1 MSLLQQ
7 SHVLARRHHHGL
19 NLQCA
24 ISFSG
29 FIHECD
35 KYGYRFVRNTIVNGW
50 RLLLSM
56 KKGVVWL
63 QDGNMVWRE

>member
-7 SHVLARRHHHGL
+7 PHVLAHRHHRVL
-19 NLQCA
+19 NIQCA
-24 ISFSG
+24 ISLSG

-35 KYGYRFVRNTIVNGW
+35 KPEYRFVRNTIVDGW

-56 KKGVVWL
+56 KNGVVWL